1 MKTVN
6 SRRAGAAQKLLS
18 RETVR
23 THLGASG
30 PYGSRAGGSEPS
42 DLLRGVEQLEKQLG
56 KENGEPR
63 ELSRCEEAAP
73 SPKRAALSE
82 RNPSASQ
89 AQMPARA
96 AARAFEGRDQGA
108 LRRLGETL
116 DGAALGDVLHGAPA
130 DVVGEAVGSL
140 GTAQQVEVMRQCVQR
155 LPADGEALLPI
166 LDALGAR
173 IFVGRDASM
182 VRVEDF
188 TSNDDI
194 KQANFVRSMLEAVA
208 SGRMPLF
215 TMTTWA
221 FFYGARPFDDEHW
234 GKSSSTFSW
243 TLEGGWYKEALRTLM
258 YVGNE
263 RTLKMMHGPGFSGKV
278 LAADVPKGVYR
289 YSDLDEA
296 QLRAD
301 CALCAVG
308 SQPTPAAGASSA
320 GGGADGHGVRIAAAP
335 LGAGARACHRG
346 HRACAGGARGRA
358 GCGAAGDPPRGS
370 TGHGG
375 RPPGL

>member
-1 MKTVN
+1 MPKKSDPTAQAQEAQAALLAVASAYSMVSACLGEGLAEPRLPAVGGALWKRGLADGEQLGDWLTTCVMKTVN

-130 DVVGEAVGSL
+130 NVVGEAVGSL
-140 GTAQQVEVMRQCVQR
+140 GPVQQVEVMRQCVQR

-173 IFVGRDASM
+173 V
-182 VRVEDF
+182 
-188 TSNDDI
+188 
-194 KQANFVRSMLEAVA
+194 FVRPRPPSPRRPVLA
-208 SGRMPLF
+208 SPPHLSVPSPHLRSDATPNGTR
-215 TMTTWA
+215 
-221 FFYGARPFDDEHW
+221 
-234 GKSSSTFSW
+234 SSSARSSPRW
-243 TLEGGWYKEALRTLM
+243 GASRLSLRTTTSS
-258 YVGNE
+258 
-263 RTLKMMHGPGFSGKV
+263 RPTSC
-278 LAADVPKGVYR
+278 
-289 YSDLDEA
+289 A
-296 QLRAD
+296 QCSRRWRVAE
-301 CALCAVG
+301 C
-308 SQPTPAAGASSA
+308 PSS
-320 GGGADGHGVRIAAAP
+320 R
-335 LGAGARACHRG
+335 
-346 HRACAGGARGRA
+346 
-358 GCGAAGDPPRGS
+358 
-370 TGHGG
+370 
-375 RPPGL
+375 